1 MMMNEKAS
9 GTDRRPHLSSRVC
22 DGLAAIAA
30 RTEPTTLDEARAL
43 MWIRRACAFRTR
55 LHCEPLNP
63 QDADARLLSAS
74 VGFAPTDAGS
84 RASTEAI

>member
-22 DGLAAIAA
+22 DGLAALAA
-30 RTEPTTLDEARAL
+30 RTEPQTLDEARAL
-43 MWIRRACAFRTR
+43 MWIRRACAYRTR
-55 LHCEPLNP
+55 LHCDPLNP

-84 RASTEAI
+84 RSGEDEL

>member
-1 MMMNEKAS
+1 MNEKAS

-22 DGLAAIAA
+22 DGLASLAE
-30 RTEPTTLDEARAL
+30 RTVPHTLDEARAL
-43 MWIRRACAFRTR
+43 MWIRRACAYRVR
-55 LHCEPLNP
+55 VHCEPLNP

-84 RASTEAI
+84 RSGEDEL

>member
-1 MMMNEKAS
+1 VTNEKAS
-9 GTDRRPHLSSRVC
+9 GDDRRPHLSSRVC
-22 DGLAAIAA
+22 DGLASLAA
-30 RTEPTTLDEARAL
+30 RTEPQTLDEARAL

-84 RASTEAI
+84 RSGEEAL

>member
-1 MMMNEKAS
+1 MTNEKAS
-9 GTDRRPHLSSRVC
+9 GDDRRPHLSSRVC

-43 MWIRRACAFRTR
+43 MWIRRACAYRVR
-55 LHCEPLNP
+55 VHCDALNP